1 MCAKDISY
9 NFSCD
14 IIMRSSDLKR
24 EHISNPLATLLLF
37 YSLVAIMVDV
47 LAENDEGKSF
57 NLIIF
62 LA

>member
-1 MCAKDISY
+1 MCAKVISY
-9 NFSCD
+9 SFSYD
-14 IIMRSSDLKR
+14 IMMRSSNLKR
-24 EHISNPLATLLLF
+24 EHISNPPATLLLF
-37 YSLVAIMVDV
+37 YSFVAIMVGV